1 MLFLK
6 KTNRRTLQ
14 DYLASTIIIN
24 VLKHNELMKITMF
37 AEIETAMDIK
47 RGRWIDL
54 RLQMPVDIH

>member
-24 VLKHNELMKITMF
+24 VLKHNELMKINTNTLIVIINHF
-37 AEIETAMDIK
+37 K
-47 RGRWIDL
+47 L
-54 RLQMPVDIH
+54 KFVLYNLY